1 VKLATLLHLLYQ
13 SQEYLELY
21 GIILVQCFSMQ
32 ENEKR
37 QKQEEQAAQRTVRR
51 SKSDSKKRSLEAV
64 NSEVCLVDQLMQEI
78 RSGTFKLRRSEG

>member
-1 VKLATLLHLLYQ
+1 
-13 SQEYLELY
+13 
-21 GIILVQCFSMQ
+21 MQ